1 MKKYTHEYDL
11 SFCAV
16 RKCVRKMIMKYE
28 MEIKKMVS
36 LYYFRLSA
44 ARGGRSRDRWG
55 LAFVLP
61 SLAGVLAFYVL
72 PYLDVI
78 RRAFVR
84 TMTGE
89 FAGLSNFR
97 QVLGNP
103 AFCLAAAN
111 TARMMG
117 VSVPILVVCSLMLAV
132 PLQKGIQ
139 GGTWYKSGLLIP
151 MAIPAA
157 SVVLLWQCIFARQGF
172 LNGLLHLFGIPGTD
186 WMNTGYAFA
195 ILVFSYVWKNLG
207 YSVILWIAALEGIP
221 AEIHEAARIDGAGEW
236 VIFFRITVPNLFS
249 AFFTI
254 TVLSLIN
261 SFKVFREAYL
271 VAGDYPDESIYMLQH
286 LFNNWYRNLDV
297 DKMAA
302 GAVLS
307 GAVLLALVSLFWKR
321 WEGM

>member
-1 MKKYTHEYDL
+1 MIK
-11 SFCAV
+11 
-16 RKCVRKMIMKYE
+16 RKEQHRIVP
-28 MEIKKMVS
+28 EI
-36 LYYFRLSA
+36 LHRLS
-44 ARGGRSRDRWG
+44 GGRRGRDRWG
-55 LAFVLP
+55 LIFVLP
-61 SLAGVLAFYVL
+61 SLAGVLAFYVI

-78 RRAFVR
+78 RRAFIR
-84 TMTGE
+84 TLTGE
-89 FAGLSNFR
+89 FAGLSNFH

-103 AFCLAAAN
+103 AFRLAAAN
-111 TARMMG
+111 TAKMMS
-117 VSVPILVVCSLMLAV
+117 VSVPIVVVFSLMLAV

-139 GGTWYKSGLLIP
+139 GGRWFKSGLLIP
-151 MAIPAA
+151 MAIPVA
-157 SVVLLWQCIFARQGF
+157 SVVLLWQCIFAKQGF
-172 LNGLLHLFGIPGTD
+172 LNRFLNLFGIQGAD

-195 ILVFSYVWKNLG
+195 VLVFSYVWKNLG
-207 YSVILWIAALEGIP
+207 YCVILWIAALEGIP
-221 AEIHEAARIDGAGEW
+221 VQINEAARIDGAGEW
-236 VIFFRITVPNLFS
+236 VIFLRITIPNLFS

-307 GAVLLALVSLFWKR
+307 GTVLFVLVCLFWRK
-321 WEGM
+321 WEGKGTDAEV

>member
-1 MKKYTHEYDL
+1 MMSKKKNRY
-11 SFCAV
+11 
-16 RKCVRKMIMKYE
+16 R
-28 MEIKKMVS
+28 
-36 LYYFRLSA
+36 SA
-44 ARGGRSRDRWG
+44 G
-55 LAFVLP
+55 LMFVLP
-61 SLAGVLAFYVL
+61 SLLGVLTFYVV

-84 TMTGE
+84 AATGE
-89 FAGLSNFR
+89 FAGTENFR

-103 AFCLAAAN
+103 AFGLAAAN
-111 TARMMG
+111 TAKMMA
-117 VSVPILVVCSLMLAV
+117 VSVPILVAFSLMLAV
-132 PLQKGIQ
+132 PLQRGIRGRRWIQ
-139 GGTWYKSGLLIP
+139 SGLLVP
-151 MAIPAA
+151 MAVPVA
-157 SVVLLWQCIFARQGF
+157 SVVLFWQCIFAKQGF
-172 LNGLLHLFGIPGTD
+172 LNGFLAGVGIRGTD
-186 WMNTGYAFA
+186 WMNTGYAFG
-195 ILVFSYVWKNLG
+195 ILVLGYVWKNLG

-221 AEIHEAARIDGAGEW
+221 EYINEAARIDGAGEW
-236 VIFFRITVPNLFS
+236 VLFLRITVPNLFS

-307 GAVLLALVSLFWKR
+307 GLVLFALVCLFRNCRKIT
-321 WEGM
+321 